1 MGYILAIKFKQ
12 EEPFVVGPAN
22 PTLTLTMTCWL
33 EAHASKGGL

>member
-22 PTLTLTMTCWL
+22 PTLTMTCWL